1 MGFLWAMS
9 LPGLVVLLV
18 VLAALERFG
27 LWASDRS
34 WLPWRRK
41 REGTRVS
48 AAGFEEL
55 DAFFV
60 SGKRHE
66 IDQRNHSLMM
76 RDDEEEGAPPLVK
89 VDLDGQRI
97 VLRNRLPGR

>member
-1 MGFLWAMS
+1 MS

-41 REGTRVS
+41 RAGTPVS

-66 IDQRNHSLMM
+66 LDQRNHSLMM
-76 RDDEEEGAPPLVK
+76 REDEEDGAPPLLR
-89 VDLDGQRI
+89 VDLNGRRI
-97 VLRNRLPGR
+97 VLRERLPDR

>member
-18 VLAALERFG
+18 ALAALERFG

-41 REGTRVS
+41 REGTPIS

-55 DAFFV
+55 DAFFAA
-60 SGKRHE
+60 GRRHD
-66 IDQRNHSLMM
+66 IDQRNHSLML
-76 RDDEEEGAPPLVK
+76 RNDEEEGAPPLMR
-89 VDLDGQRI
+89 VDMEGERI
-97 VLRNRLPGR
+97 VLRRRLPDR

>member
-27 LWASDRS
+27 LWAGNRS

-41 REGTRVS
+41 REGTPVS

-66 IDQRNHSLMM
+66 LDQRNHSLMM
-76 RDDEEEGAPPLVK
+76 RHDEEEGAPPLIE
-89 VDLDGQRI
+89 VDMESNRI
-97 VLRNRLPGR
+97 VLRKRLPDR

>member
-41 REGTRVS
+41 REGTPVS

-60 SGKRHE
+60 AGKRHE
-66 IDQRNHSLMM
+66 LDQRNHSLVM
-76 RDDEEEGAPPLVK
+76 RQDEEDGAPPLLT
-89 VDLDGQRI
+89 VDLNHQRI
-97 VLRNRLPGR
+97 VLRERLPDR

>member
-27 LWASDRS
+27 LWAGNRS

-41 REGTRVS
+41 REGMPVS
-48 AAGFEEL
+48 SAGFDEL
-55 DAFFV
+55 DAFFAA
-60 SGKRHE
+60 GRRHE
-66 IDQRNHSLMM
+66 LDQRNHSLMM
-76 RDDEEEGAPPLVK
+76 RKNEEEGAPPLIE
-89 VDLDGQRI
+89 VDLEGNRI
-97 VLRNRLPGR
+97 VLRKRLPDR

>member
-1 MGFLWAMS
+1 MGVLWAMS

-27 LWASDRS
+27 LWASNRS

-41 REGTRVS
+41 HVGTPVS

-55 DAFFV
+55 DAFFAG
-60 SGKRHE
+60 GKRHE
-66 IDQRNHSLMM
+66 LDDRAHSLML
-76 RDDEEEGAPPLVK
+76 RQEQEESAPPRMK
-89 VDLDGQRI
+89 VDLDGRRVI
-97 VLRNRLPGR
+97 LYERLPDR

>member
-1 MGFLWAMS
+1 MS
-9 LPGLVVLLV
+9 LPGLVVMLV

-27 LWASDRS
+27 LWAGNRS

-41 REGTRVS
+41 WEGTPVS

-55 DAFFV
+55 DAFFG

-66 IDQRNHSLMM
+66 IDERNHSLML
-76 RDDEEEGAPPLVK
+76 REDEAEGAPPLMK
-89 VDLDGQRI
+89 VDLDGNRV
-97 VLRNRLPGR
+97 VLGERLPDR